1 LLVRVES
8 NLSIFK
14 GQTEEIMKVCVGFF
28 FLVLVTFTVKAQDL
42 YIFESSAVEFPEINQ
57 FRQEV
62 YLSKDICLK
71 LAQFDMVY
79 TKRIDRSTKQIM
91 PSTEII
97 KPDLYYSIRKLA
109 DYYCKCLK
117 KGIVSKEKA
126 EDVLKSVLDK
136 CIQIASKDTTPIE
149 AELRAANNPQ
159 QIVSVFD
166 KIIIK

>member
-1 LLVRVES
+1 MKLLAG
-8 NLSIFK
+8 I
-14 GQTEEIMKVCVGFF
+14 F
-28 FLVLVTFTVKAQDL
+28 FLVLITFTAKAQDL
-42 YIFESSAVEFPEINQ
+42 YVFESSAVEFPEINQ

-62 YLSKDICLK
+62 FLSKDICLK

-79 TKRIDRSTKQIM
+79 TRRIDRSTRQVM

-126 EDVLKSVLDK
+126 ESVLKSVLDK
-136 CIQIASKDTTPIE
+136 CIQIASKDTGPIE
-149 AELRAANNPQ
+149 EELRAANNPQ
-159 QIVSVFD
+159 EIVGVFD